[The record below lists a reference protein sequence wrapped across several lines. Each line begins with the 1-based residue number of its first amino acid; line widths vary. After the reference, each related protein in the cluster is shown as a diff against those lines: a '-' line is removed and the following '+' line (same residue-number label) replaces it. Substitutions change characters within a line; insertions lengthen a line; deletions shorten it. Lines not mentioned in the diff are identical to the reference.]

1 MFGFSCWGFAAELV
15 GSGEVRGGDYV
26 VDRFDP
32 SGDELLDEY
41 VASHP
46 DVELEYARQTAVI
59 PASVYS
65 VRDGGCDFLLKLKKP
80 CVGQF
85 WRIITLSGD
94 EVRGLVCH

>member
-1 MFGFSCWGFAAELV
+1 M
-15 GSGEVRGGDYV
+15 
-26 VDRFDP
+26 DRFDP

-65 VRDGGCDFLLKLKKP
+65 VRDGGCDFFAETKK
-80 CVGQF
+80 
-85 WRIITLSGD
+85 T
-94 EVRGLVCH
+94 VCGAILAH

>member
-1 MFGFSCWGFAAELV
+1 MESV
-15 GSGEVRGGDYV
+15 GSGEVGGGDYV

-46 DVELEYARQTAVI
+46 DVELEYARQTAVM

-65 VRDGGCDFLLKLKKP
+65 VRDGGCDFFAETKKTV
-80 CVGQF
+80 CGGN
-85 WRIITLSGD
+85 SGA
-94 EVRGLVCH
+94 L

>member
-1 MFGFSCWGFAAELV
+1 M
-15 GSGEVRGGDYV
+15 
-26 VDRFDP
+26 
-32 SGDELLDEY
+32 DEY

-46 DVELEYARQTAVI
+46 DVELEYARQTAVT

-65 VRDGGCDFLLKLKKP
+65 VRDGGCDFFAETKKP

-94 EVRGLVCH
+94 EVRGLVSWYATE